1 MQQFNTYLLVGP
13 PGSGKGT
20 QGKALG
26 ALPQFFHLA
35 CGDIFRSIDAAS
47 PQGRAFKQYSS
58 KGQLVP
64 DDLTVDLWLSRI
76 KAHLADGSFSPET
89 MYLLLDG
96 IPRNI
101 AQAKRLESYVK
112 VKKVFHLN
120 CSQAALFQRLK
131 RRALKEKRLDDASE
145 SVIRRRIETYE
156 RESKP
161 LLEYY
166 SPGQLC
172 EIDADRLAHQ
182 VLHNILSGLIRTKPW
197 RVRLKW
203 KSNLPR

>member
-1 MQQFNTYLLVGP
+1 LQQFNTYLLVGA

-35 CGDIFRSIDAAS
+35 CGDIFRSVDAGS
-47 PQGRAFKQYSS
+47 PLGQAFKQYSS

-64 DDLTVDLWLSRI
+64 EDLTVDLWLSRI

-96 IPRNI
+96 IPRKL
-101 AQAKRLESYVK
+101 AQAKRLESYVQG
-112 VKKVFHLN
+112 KKVFQFN

-131 RRALKEKRLDDASE
+131 RRALKENRLDDASE
-145 SVIRRRIETYE
+145 SVIRRRIEIYE

-166 SPGQLC
+166 SRGQVC
-172 EIDADRLAHQ
+172 EIDADRLPHQ
-182 VLHNILSGLIRTKPW
+182 VLHSILTGLIRSKPW

-203 KSNLPR
+203 KSNLLQ